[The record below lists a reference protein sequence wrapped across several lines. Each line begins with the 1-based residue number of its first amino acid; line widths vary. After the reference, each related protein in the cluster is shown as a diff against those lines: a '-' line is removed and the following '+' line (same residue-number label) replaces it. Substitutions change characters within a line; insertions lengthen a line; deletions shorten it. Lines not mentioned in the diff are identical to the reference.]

1 MLKHWLLACTLLLWD
16 SVMLSEL
23 IYPHDN
29 LLLGHYMMHS
39 ALLIEIELEHSM
51 KNIKIR
57 IIIKLY
63 LLF

>member
-1 MLKHWLLACTLLLWD
+1 
-16 SVMLSEL
+16 
-23 IYPHDN
+23 
-29 LLLGHYMMHS
+29 MHS